1 MASIQQQQQQQ
12 QQMKPENNNLSE
24 NSSNNPCNKTT
35 NFLTEKS
42 TNFHNTSALS
52 ANALAVM
59 QFISNSENNS
69 NNYRKRPTVRPTV
82 DIITHGS
89 QPNSDHSI
97 CYDYLGDRIVNDR
110 CDEHSNDVKF
120 MYQVQ
125 QINNNHRQTD
135 DDDDD
140 GDVVADH
147 ASSLQKCLVRK
158 RLRDNHF
165 LRRII
170 NKTANN
176 QCDAHAKTK
185 DFSIDFLLN

>member
-1 MASIQQQQQQQ
+1 MASIQQIIT
-12 QQMKPENNNLSE
+12 KTGNNNLSE
-24 NSSNNPCNKTT
+24 TSSNSRDKT
-35 NFLTEKS
+35 NFFTEKS
-42 TNFHNTSALS
+42 NFHNTSALS

-69 NNYRKRPTVRPTV
+69 NNNRKRMTVRSAV

-89 QPNSDHSI
+89 QQNSSDHSI
-97 CYDYLGDRIVNDR
+97 CYDYLDDRRN
-110 CDEHSNDVKF
+110 EHSNEFKC
-120 MYQVQ
+120 MNQVQ
-125 QINNNHRQTD
+125 IDRRPPNNN
-135 DDDDD
+135 
-140 GDVVADH
+140 DVVADV
-147 ASSLQKCLVRK
+147 SSSQKCLVRK
-158 RLRDNHF
+158 RLRNNHF